1 MTCRTDVTRPEQRGH
16 KVVNT
21 FYGRERGKWARH
33 MPFLL
38 EFTAR
43 GLALGRKTRDSGGM
57 IHALLVPLVEYV
69 NWFNIFQYITVRAGA
84 AMLTAFTLWLVF
96 GGRLVTAFRLWQ
108 KGGDTVKEI
117 LPHQSKAGTP
127 SMGGIGVVGAVVVST
142 LIWANL
148 MNPYVWLVMF
158 LFVGYGAIG
167 FMDDYLNLTRRWK
180 KGLPGKLRLALG
192 SLVGT
197 VFLLGFIYIN
207 GTAVATEIYF
217 PFIKELVVGLGIWG
231 FVIFGVLVMVGTA
244 NAVNITDGLDGLVS
258 IPVVLVATTMAILAY
273 VMGRVDYTAYLHLPH
288 IAGAGEVAIMCASLS
303 GAMLGFLWFNA
314 PPARIFLGDSGS
326 LPVGAMLGGVAV
338 LIKQEFALLII
349 GGLFV
354 METLSVIIQV
364 AGYKLT
370 KKRVFRMA
378 PLHHHFEQMGWPE
391 STIVV
396 RFWIISVVLAL
407 IGLATLKLR

>member
-1 MTCRTDVTRPEQRGH
+1 
-16 KVVNT
+16 
-21 FYGRERGKWARH
+21 
-33 MPFLL
+33 
-38 EFTAR
+38 
-43 GLALGRKTRDSGGM
+43 M
-57 IHALLVPLVEYV
+57 IHALLVPLVDYV
-69 NWFNIFQYITVRAGA
+69 NWFNIFQYITVRAGG
-84 AMLTAFTLWLVF
+84 AMLTAFVLWLVF
-96 GGRLVTAFRLWQ
+96 GGRLVAYFRLWQ
-108 KGGDTVKEI
+108 KGGDTVKDI
-117 LPHQSKAGTP
+117 LPHQGKAGTP
-127 SMGGIGVVGAVVVST
+127 SMGGIGVVAAVVITT
-142 LIWANL
+142 LVWANL

-180 KGLPGKLRLALG
+180 RGLPGRLRLALG
-192 SLVGT
+192 ALVGT

-231 FVIFGVLVMVGTA
+231 FVMFGVFVMVGTA
-244 NAVNITDGLDGLVS
+244 NAVNLTDGLDGLVS

-288 IAGAGEVAIMCASLS
+288 IAGAGEVAVMCAGLA
-303 GAMLGFLWFNA
+303 GAMLGFLWYNA

-338 LIKQEFALLII
+338 LIKQEFALMII

-354 METLSVIIQV
+354 METASVVLQV
-364 AGYKLT
+364 ASYKLT
-370 KKRVFRMA
+370 KKRIFKMA
-378 PLHHHFEQMGWPE
+378 PLHHHFEQIGWPE

-407 IGLATLKLR
+407 VGLATLKLR

>member
-1 MTCRTDVTRPEQRGH
+1 
-16 KVVNT
+16 
-21 FYGRERGKWARH
+21 
-33 MPFLL
+33 
-38 EFTAR
+38 
-43 GLALGRKTRDSGGM
+43 M
-57 IHALLVPLVEYV
+57 IHALLVPLVAYI

-84 AMLTAFTLWLVF
+84 AMLTAFVLWLVF
-96 GGRLVTAFRLWQ
+96 GGRLVAAFRQWQ
-108 KGGDTVKEI
+108 KGGDTVKAI
-117 LPHQSKAGTP
+117 LPHQGKAGTP
-127 SMGGIGVVGAVVVST
+127 SMGGVGVVAAVVIST

-148 MNPYVWLVMF
+148 ANPYVWLVMF

-192 SLVGT
+192 ALVGT

-217 PFIKELVVGLGIWG
+217 PFLKELVVGLGIWG
-231 FVIFGVLVMVGTA
+231 FVAFGVIVMVGTA
-244 NAVNITDGLDGLVS
+244 NAVNLTDGLDGLVS

-288 IAGAGEVAIMCASLS
+288 IAGAGEVAIMCASLA
-303 GAMLGFLWFNA
+303 GAMLGFLWYNA

-378 PLHHHFEQMGWPE
+378 PLHHHFEQIGWPE

-407 IGLATLKLR
+407 VGLATLKLR

>member
-1 MTCRTDVTRPEQRGH
+1 
-16 KVVNT
+16 
-21 FYGRERGKWARH
+21 
-33 MPFLL
+33 
-38 EFTAR
+38 
-43 GLALGRKTRDSGGM
+43 M
-57 IHALLVPLVEYV
+57 IHALLVPLVEYI

-84 AMLTAFTLWLVF
+84 AMLTAFVLWLVF
-96 GGRLVTAFRLWQ
+96 GARLVEAFRLWQ

-117 LPHQSKAGTP
+117 LPHASKAGTP
-127 SMGGIGVVGAVVVST
+127 SMGGIGVVASVVIAT
-142 LIWANL
+142 LIWTNL
-148 MNPYVWLVMF
+148 ANPYVWLVMF
-158 LFVGYGAIG
+158 LFVAYGAIG

-192 SLVGT
+192 ALVGT
-197 VFLLGFIYIN
+197 VFLLGYIYIN

-217 PFIKELVVGLGIWG
+217 PFLKELVVGLGMWF
-231 FVIFGVLVMVGTA
+231 FVAFGLLVMVGTA

-288 IAGAGEVAIMCASLS
+288 IAGAGEVAVMCAALA
-303 GAMLGFLWFNA
+303 GAMLGFLWYNA

-338 LIKQEFALLII
+338 LIKQEFALMII

-354 METLSVIIQV
+354 METVSVLLQV
-364 AGYKLT
+364 GSYKLF
-370 KKRVFRMA
+370 KKRIFKMA
-378 PLHHHFEQMGWPE
+378 PLHHHFEQIGWPE